1 MAVATE
7 LARDPS
13 MVQGK
18 RVVELG
24 CGLGLPGIVA
34 GLSGAARVVMTDRSL
49 TALRLV
55 LTSANL
61 NGLGTSGGFAMATD
75 GGTQPGEKIKALG
88 GPRMFAPAVSA
99 GVMLEDDAGTGFETS
114 AQQHRE
120 DDDSAEEKAAGGPE
134 LCVEQFCW
142 ETGVIQAAASA
153 AAARA
158 ERRGGRSG
166 ALHTGCAD
174 VIIAADVL
182 YSDEAVQPLA
192 RRIGQ
197 LLRPGGLLI
206 LADPAGEVIGIDA
219 PVRGRAIEL
228 CKVLAKQC
236 PTMRLVKVESATV
249 SLDAGATTGDV
260 DIIFATL

>member
-1 MAVATE
+1 
-7 LARDPS
+7 
-13 MVQGK
+13 
-18 RVVELG
+18 
-24 CGLGLPGIVA
+24 
-34 GLSGAARVVMTDRSL
+34 
-49 TALRLV
+49 
-55 LTSANL
+55 
-61 NGLGTSGGFAMATD
+61 
-75 GGTQPGEKIKALG
+75 
-88 GPRMFAPAVSA
+88 
-99 GVMLEDDAGTGFETS
+99 
-114 AQQHRE
+114 
-120 DDDSAEEKAAGGPE
+120 
-134 LCVEQFCW
+134 
-142 ETGVIQAAASA
+142 
-153 AAARA
+153 
-158 ERRGGRSG
+158 
-166 ALHTGCAD
+166 